1 MSIFDEPKAD
11 CHNHVFDPAR
21 FGYSPTARYLPA
33 GPEVGTR
40 AQLTAVFEAY
50 GVQRALV
57 VQPNSGYDDDNR
69 CLIDAL
75 ARALASASRPMP
87 ASVPAA
93 PFTNLAKSSKILLSD
108 CMASRGEPLRH
119 RDSAARPAGAFWDK
133 NPAARG
139 EKLRAKGRVL
149 QDGRTNSVGAA
160 DIYTVSD
167 GTENLCGTVLATTRN
182 FKVK

>member
-1 MSIFDEPKAD
+1 LSIFDEPKAD

-69 CLIDAL
+69 CLIDVL
-75 ARALASASRPMP
+75 AHGEGRLQGMAIVANDVSRRE
-87 ASVPAA
+87 
-93 PFTNLAKSSKILLSD
+93 LERLQ
-108 CMASRGEPLRH
+108 
-119 RDSAARPAGAFWDK
+119 AAR
-133 NPAARG
+133 RG
-139 EKLRAKGRVL
+139 SSSI
-149 QDGRTNSVGAA
+149 TCSH
-160 DIYTVSD
+160 
-167 GTENLCGTVLATTRN
+167 
-182 FKVK
+182 